1 MQRSLTLTQ
10 STGSRPRVID
20 SISGKS
26 FTGPQIAKYIRQFA
40 WGLHQRGVNQNDVVA
55 VLSPNTM
62 WYPVMVFGAV
72 AANAIVT
79 TLNPTYTPDEVAFQ
93 LKDSGASVLFFS
105 PLLEDTVKA
114 ALKSLPGMR
123 RVVAIGS
130 PEFDAIVN
138 GPEVHQIRNSLFCVS
153 VDLSANCASVS
164 LCDLTDRYSLRVC
177 HCSQRVPSQGVLP
190 KRRVN
195 PSRDLC
201 LLPYSSGT
209 TGLAKGVMLSHVR
222 LPRILL
228 RTSLDRVTHARHAA
242 QRHRERHP
250 GVRHERHEGR
260 PRCH

>member
-1 MQRSLTLTQ
+1 MATIYKSKFAAVSIPDVPLHTFMLQGLEVRRGVADATLADSTQ
-10 STGSRPRVID
+10 TTGSRPRVID

-138 GPEVHQIRNSLFCVS
+138 GPEV
-153 VDLSANCASVS
+153 
-164 LCDLTDRYSLRVC
+164 
-177 HCSQRVPSQGVLP
+177 
-190 KRRVN
+190 
-195 PSRDLC
+195 PSRSQLT
-201 LLPYSSGT
+201 LLP
-209 TGLAKGVMLSHVR
+209 AFV
-222 LPRILL
+222 I
-228 RTSLDRVTHARHAA
+228 
-242 QRHRERHP
+242 
-250 GVRHERHEGR
+250 
-260 PRCH
+260 